1 MSSHIKYE
9 ELLEI
14 ISWGLI
20 SKEVKGTQLRGV
32 EIKQKIEGAVYG
44 GVYIGSPGK
53 DIFLMLKYLNKVQME
68 EVAYKLCEQF
78 PITPP
83 GNHVNVAACIRFI
96 YGQFDK
102 NGILRSNEDF
112 ERMKKEKQNWDL
124 SRKFLGLLYKEFEK
138 NNNYYGLSILCEME
152 GHRLG
157 DESVLNN
164 DKGKLK
170 DMESKYR
177 ESVLFAYKCKSYKQM
192 FTPYFWASL
201 YFLKFGDTDNVVK
214 YSKLTVKQAEKY
226 CPDSRGSYI
235 DKVEKCLK
243 NIKKANKKEWKSFC
257 NKYKKIIKNT
267 CVKKA
272 FKRV

>member
-1 MSSHIKYE
+1 MNNHITYNQ
-9 ELLEI
+9 LLEI

-20 SKEVKGTQLRGV
+20 SKEVKGTQLRG
-32 EIKQKIEGAVYG
+32 IKRREKIEKAMHG
-44 GVYIGSPGK
+44 GIYIGSPGK
-53 DIFLMLKYLNKVQME
+53 DIFLMLKYLNKEQME

-78 PITPP
+78 PVIPP
-83 GNHVNVAACIRFI
+83 ENHVNVAACVRFI

-102 NGILRSNEDF
+102 NGTLRSEKDF
-112 ERMKKEKQNWDL
+112 ERMKDEKIDWEL
-124 SRKFLGLLYKEFEK
+124 PRKFLKLLYKEFEN

-157 DESVLNN
+157 DEAVINKN
-164 DKGKLK
+164 EEKLK
-170 DMESKYR
+170 EMKKVYDK
-177 ESVLFAYKCKSYKQM
+177 SVLFAYECKSYKQM
-192 FTPYFWASL
+192 FTPYYWATM
-201 YFLKFGDTDNVVK
+201 YFVKFGDIDNVIK

-235 DKVEKCLK
+235 EKIERCLH
-243 NIKKANKKEWKSFC
+243 NIKKWNKKEWEKFC
-257 NKYKKIIKNT
+257 KEYRKKVKNK